1 MRHNG
6 RTDKVIFRGYL
17 EVKNKNE
24 VSKSKFA
31 GNKAKLDAIKKNSY
45 EQVQRHILLAQTKS
59 VT

>member
-17 EVKNKNE
+17 EVKNKIE

-31 GNKAKLDAIKKNSY
+31 GNKAKLDAIKKK
-45 EQVQRHILLAQTKS
+45 LL
-59 VT
+59 

>member
-31 GNKAKLDAIKKNSY
+31 GNKAKLDAIKKTLMSKY
-45 EQVQRHILLAQTKS
+45 KDIYFWPKQKV
-59 VT
+59 

>member
-24 VSKSKFA
+24 VSKSKFP
-31 GNKAKLDAIKKNSY
+31 GNKAKLDAIKKTLMSKY
-45 EQVQRHILLAQTKS
+45 KDIYFWPKQQV
-59 VT
+59 